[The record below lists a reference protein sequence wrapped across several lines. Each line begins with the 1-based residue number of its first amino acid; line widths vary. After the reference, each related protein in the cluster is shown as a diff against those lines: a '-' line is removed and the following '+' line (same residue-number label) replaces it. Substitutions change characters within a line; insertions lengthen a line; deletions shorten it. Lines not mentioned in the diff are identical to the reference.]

1 MVLNCIYIIEDNDEK
16 SLVSFLS
23 SNQYLVKEKYE
34 KKRNEFLQKS
44 NTIEKDVI
52 EHEEN
57 IYRVILTI

>member
-44 NTIEKDVI
+44 NTIEKEVI